1 MDRVELTKAWLTF
14 FGSLAWLAV
23 TLAVAVLFRAQLRA
37 ILSRLRSGEI
47 AGAKFSLAEAAEAI
61 STRADALVKEPD
73 AAQRGRLAQ
82 EIKEVASSLGAIGS
96 EWFKYEVR
104 FRGLP
109 EQFDGA
115 FIPLVAAGTPTA
127 ASFRHS
133 ITGPGEFTGT
143 FFTRTLLSRNTL
155 QRLAEESG
163 LIFRDVANVV
173 SAGTGRVPRDTSSV
187 PPAA

>member
-1 MDRVELTKAWLTF
+1 MDRVELTKVWLTF
-14 FGSLAWLAV
+14 ISSLAWPAV
-23 TLAVAVLFRAQLRA
+23 TLAIAVLFRAQLRT

-47 AGAKFSLAEAAEAI
+47 AGVKFSLVEAAEAI
-61 STRADALVKEPD
+61 STKADALVKEPD

-82 EIKEVASSLGAIGS
+82 EIKVIASSLGAIGS

-109 EQFDGA
+109 AQFGEA
-115 FIPLVAAGTPTA
+115 FIPRVAAGTPTA

-133 ITGPGEFTGT
+133 ITVPGEFTGT
-143 FFTRTLLSRNTL
+143 FFIRTLLSHNTL

-163 LIFRDVANVV
+163 LIFLDVANVV
-173 SAGTGRVPRDTSSV
+173 SAGTGRVPRDS
-187 PPAA
+187 